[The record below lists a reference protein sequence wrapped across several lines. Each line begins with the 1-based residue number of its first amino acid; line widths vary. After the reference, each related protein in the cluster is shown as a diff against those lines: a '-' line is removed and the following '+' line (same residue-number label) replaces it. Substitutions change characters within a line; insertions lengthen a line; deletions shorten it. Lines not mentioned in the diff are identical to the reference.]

1 MTKYN
6 FREYTDD
13 LIAIIRT
20 EEKDYGPGLP
30 PSHSQCIMMNPSE
43 LDDLKKSVNEYAD
56 KRRSERI
63 QSAD

>member
-1 MTKYN
+1 MIKYE
-6 FREYTDD
+6 FKEYTDD
-13 LIAIIRT
+13 LIALLRV

-30 PSHSQCIMMNPSE
+30 PNHSQCIMMKPSE
-43 LDDLKKSVNEYAD
+43 VDDLLKSVNEYAD